1 MLPKATLVDV
11 VLPAHWARVVGGP
24 SLRGNSRGVW
34 ILVGMLHMLHQRL
47 TAEEEFVAYWTA
59 GCVRTA
65 DQGGVLLEHNTLL
78 QLLRRVGTEAG
89 LRGETLAADVAVERP
104 VLRPLHLSV
113 VIPQVLLQIRQLD
126 EGPPAVR

>member
-1 MLPKATLVDV
+1 MYARLHRNRSNITFFFFFNYRSFWLITGTAYQRICDELDV
-11 VLPAHWARVVGGP
+11 GFGTY
-24 SLRGNSRGVW
+24 
-34 ILVGMLHMLHQRL
+34 M
-47 TAEEEFVAYWTA
+47 T
-59 GCVRTA
+59 
-65 DQGGVLLEHNTLL
+65 D
-78 QLLRRVGTEAG
+78 LRRVGTEAG

>member
-1 MLPKATLVDV
+1 MYARLHRDRSILPFFFFFNFRPPRLITGTAYQRICELDV
-11 VLPAHWARVVGGP
+11 GFGTY
-24 SLRGNSRGVW
+24 
-34 ILVGMLHMLHQRL
+34 M
-47 TAEEEFVAYWTA
+47 T
-59 GCVRTA
+59 
-65 DQGGVLLEHNTLL
+65 D
-78 QLLRRVGTEAG
+78 LRRMGTEAG

>member
-1 MLPKATLVDV
+1 MNARLHTEVDRSFLFFSFPTLSVIITGTAYQRICELDV
-11 VLPAHWARVVGGP
+11 GFGTY
-24 SLRGNSRGVW
+24 
-34 ILVGMLHMLHQRL
+34 M
-47 TAEEEFVAYWTA
+47 T
-59 GCVRTA
+59 
-65 DQGGVLLEHNTLL
+65 D
-78 QLLRRVGTEAG
+78 LRRVGTEAG